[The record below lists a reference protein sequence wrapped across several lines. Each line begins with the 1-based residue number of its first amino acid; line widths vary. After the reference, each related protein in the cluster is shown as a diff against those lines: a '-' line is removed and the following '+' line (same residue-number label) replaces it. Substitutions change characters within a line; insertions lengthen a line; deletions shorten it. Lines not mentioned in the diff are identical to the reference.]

1 MGLGVLAVA
10 LLSTPKP
17 SKAPPEPA
25 VRPALGSEAEATLS
39 ADAAPLLTAP
49 VAPRAAAPAQ
59 APEARPLRRARGRG
73 VVIHVGST
81 ADEVLRVLGPPDGY
95 EPGPRGESVL
105 RYGALRLEM
114 KNGRV
119 VGGDAAAR

>member
-10 LLSTPKP
+10 LLAGPKP
-17 SKAPPEPA
+17 SRDRLEPA
-25 VRPALGSEAEATLS
+25 VRPALGSETLGV
-39 ADAAPLLTAP
+39 DAAPLLTAP
-49 VAPRAAAPAQ
+49 VAPRAAAPAET
-59 APEARPLRRARGRG
+59 PEVRPVRRARGRG

-81 ADEVLRVLGPPDGY
+81 ADDVLRVLGPPDGY